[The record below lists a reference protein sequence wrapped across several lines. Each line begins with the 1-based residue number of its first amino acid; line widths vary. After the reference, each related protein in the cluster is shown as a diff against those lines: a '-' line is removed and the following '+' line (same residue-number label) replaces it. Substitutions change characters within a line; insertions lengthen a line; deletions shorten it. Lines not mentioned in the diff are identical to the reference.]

1 MNCEMLE
8 ADTTISQYYY
18 AKQNHRRIK
27 YPHEVKCPRTT
38 MSSQAPSIEE
48 VEPILKKNTR
58 QSRKIVEPELETSCD
73 PVLPAINQSEEDVI
87 KPFRI
92 PKGKYQKIQQ
102 TRPIAD
108 STETASAETASASP
122 VMKISKKRKNREFY
136 ATSTAK
142 NDLAVNRHVDH
153 ILNIMFDEHFETHPL
168 NLFMNEHAESLLLND
183 EIQAAIAIYRKWWV
197 TESTDVCEMMEQFLG
212 TE

>member
-1 MNCEMLE
+1 MNSEMLE

-18 AKQNHRRIK
+18 AKENHRRIK
-27 YPHEVKCPRTT
+27 YPHEVKVARTT
-38 MSSQAPSIEE
+38 GSSQSPSIEE

-58 QSRKIVEPELETSCD
+58 QSRKMVEPELETACE

-92 PKGKYQKIQQ
+92 PKGKYQKIQR
-102 TRPIAD
+102 TRAIAD
-108 STETASAETASASP
+108 SADDAAANI

-136 ATSTAK
+136 ATPIAK

-153 ILNIMFDEHFETHPL
+153 IQNTMFDEYFETHPL
-168 NLFMNEHAESLLLND
+168 NLFLNEHAERLQLKND
-183 EIQAAIAIYRKWWV
+183 EIQAAIAIYRKWWI